1 MLASG
6 AFRQEKY
13 IRRRPE
19 RTDQRNVV
27 FENAERRPVTRDG
40 AVVAQVDDA
49 RYDDAFVGATELDL

>member
-1 MLASG
+1 VSAGL
-6 AFRQEKY
+6 RQEKY